1 MAEIVNLRRVRKD
14 RQRRAAER
22 EADDNRVRHGT
33 PKALRETAR
42 IESARQARRL
52 DGASLS
58 ADRRDPPATAHEP
71 LTAAS
76 DPATGKPPP
85 Q

>member
-22 EADDNRVRHGT
+22 EAEDNRVRHGT
-33 PKALRETAR
+33 PKAMRAVAR
-42 IESARQARRL
+42 IESTRQARRL

-58 ADRRDPPATAHEP
+58 ADRRDPPTSGQKPE
-71 LTAAS
+71 TS
-76 DPATGKPPP
+76 DPAAGEPPP

>member
-14 RQRRAAER
+14 RQRLAAERAAE
-22 EADDNRVRHGT
+22 DNRVRHGT
-33 PKALRETAR
+33 PKALREAAR
-42 IESARQARRL
+42 IESARQARFL

-58 ADRRDPPATAHEP
+58 ADRRDPPTGQNP
-71 LTAAS
+71 VTAAS